1 MRYVII
7 WETREY
13 NEVEIDANSFDEAQA
28 IWQDDA
34 GPDDYIVSIEDERG
48 MKLEYGYN
56 Y

>member
-1 MRYVII
+1 MKYTII
-7 WETREY
+7 WETRKY
-13 NEVEIDANSFDEAQA
+13 NEVEVNANSFDEAQA